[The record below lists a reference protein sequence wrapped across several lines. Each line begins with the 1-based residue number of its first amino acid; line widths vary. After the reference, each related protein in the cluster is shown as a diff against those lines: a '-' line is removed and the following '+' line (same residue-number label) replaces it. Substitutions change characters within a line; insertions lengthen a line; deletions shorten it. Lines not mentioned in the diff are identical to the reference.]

1 MSDFNTGIAQAEAN
15 FNTKFQTVFGDNYKD
30 LEPTMPNVLQFSKQA
45 LANLFGGMGYF
56 YGPIRIMD

>member
-1 MSDFNTGIAQAEAN
+1 
-15 FNTKFQTVFGDNYKD
+15 
-30 LEPTMPNVLQFSKQA
+30 MPNVLQFSKQA